1 MELKYINNHTN
12 GGHSVTITHNQIIEA
27 LNNLA
32 PIAEWTLEGDDY
44 SKIVWSSND
53 TQPTFEQLSAE
64 IAAIPGRKAQAE
76 TDAIAAKSAAQAKL
90 AALGLTVDD
99 LAALGL

>member
-1 MELKYINNHTN
+1 M
-12 GGHSVTITHNQIIEA
+12 THNEIIEA
-27 LNNLA
+27 MSNLC
-32 PIAEWTLEGDDY
+32 PGKEWTLVGDDY
-44 SKIVWSSND
+44 ADLIWIADGNK
-53 TQPTFEQLSAE
+53 PTIQEIETE
-64 IAAIPGRKAQAE
+64 IAAIPGRKAKAE